1 MVTDALLLMGLIAT
15 NGVLAMSEIAIVSS
29 RRARLL
35 QLAESGSRGATR
47 ALELAGDPTRF
58 LSTVQVGITSIG
70 ILSGAVGEAT
80 IAGRL
85 RVALSAIPVV
95 APYAEAASLVIMVL
109 GLTYVSLIVGE
120 LVPKR
125 LAMTRPEHIASLI
138 ARPMQWLASLTR
150 PIVYLLSLSTDTIL
164 ALLRAKKATGPA
176 VTLEEFRLLIQQG
189 AAEGVFEKTE
199 QEIVTNVLDLS
210 DRHVTEVIT
219 PRSEI
224 AYLDLRDSFE
234 ENRERLKQSPHSV
247 VPLCDGGL
255 DSVVGFVRATDI
267 LQRMLGNEPLDLRA
281 LATPPLFVPHSMTIM
296 KALEQFKRMHL
307 RVALIV
313 DEFGNVDGLVSLADV
328 MTAIVGHL
336 PTAPGEE
343 PLIVRRGD
351 GTWLID
357 GMLDLDALSREL
369 GIDTLADDLRDH
381 YHTVAGLAMYA
392 LGRMPKTGDVFER
405 DGFRF
410 EIVDMDGHRVD
421 SVLVGRIAKASASA
435 DENGPSQGWKPG

>member
-1 MVTDALLLMGLIAT
+1 MLTDALLLMALIAT
-15 NGVLAMSEIAIVSS
+15 NGLLAMSEIAVVSS

-35 QLAESGSRGATR
+35 QMVESGSRGATR
-47 ALELAGDPTRF
+47 ALQLSGDPTRF

-85 RVALSAIPVV
+85 RVALSAVPVV
-95 APYAEAASLVIMVL
+95 APYADVAALIIMVI
-109 GLTYVSLIVGE
+109 GLTYVSLIIGE

-125 LAMTRPEHIASLI
+125 LAMTRPEYIASLI
-138 ARPMQWLASLTR
+138 ARPMQWLASVTR
-150 PIVYLLSLSTDTIL
+150 PVVYLLSLSTDTIL
-164 ALLRAKKATGPA
+164 ALLRAKKTPGPA
-176 VTLEEFRLLIQQG
+176 VTLEEFKLLIEQG

-199 QEIVTNVLDLS
+199 QEIVTNVLDLD

-224 AYLDLRDSFE
+224 VYLDLQDSFE
-234 ENRERLKQSPHSV
+234 ENRERLKERSHSV

-255 DSVVGFVRATDI
+255 DTVAGFVRATDL
-267 LQRMLGNEPLDLRA
+267 LQRTLSNEPLDLRA
-281 LATPPLFVPHSMTIM
+281 LATPPLFVPHTMSIM
-296 KALEQFKRMHL
+296 KLLEQFKRMHL
-307 RVALIV
+307 PLALVV

-336 PTAPGEE
+336 PPEPGEE
-343 PLIVRRGD
+343 PLIVKRSD
-351 GTWLID
+351 GTWLVD
-357 GMLDLDALSREL
+357 GMLALDTLSREI
-369 GIDTLADDLRDH
+369 GIDALAAEVRDH

-421 SVLVGRIAKASASA
+421 RVLVARIAKAPAA
-435 DENGPSQGWKPG
+435 AHDGAPQ